1 MSQRILYKNALTALH
16 ALIFG
21 LVSLLLLLGC
31 QAQPRPSIGGET
43 TRETAGDIPDWPAQA
58 RQFVVDREASDLR
71 ILVFPAG
78 ALARL
83 GHAHVIGG
91 SVIDGEM
98 ALAEPWKQSALRLRI
113 DVDALE
119 VDRTEWR
126 EDEGFDKTPSDS
138 AIAGT
143 RENLLSPA
151 VLDAITHPLI
161 EISSLSIRGPRW
173 QPDIDVRIRLVGIER
188 ELTVP
193 VALMIHDDQLIAT
206 GQISVLQSEFGL
218 EPFTV
223 AGGQL
228 SVADRV
234 QVRFRIVAIAQE
246 RP

>member
-1 MSQRILYKNALTALH
+1 MISARLSVTVTLRTLVC
-16 ALIFG
+16 G
-21 LVSLLLLLGC
+21 LFCAVLLLGC
-31 QAQPRPSIGGET
+31 QAQPRPSIGGEQ
-43 TRETAGDIPDWPAQA
+43 TREAAGNLPDWPAQA

-71 ILVFPAG
+71 IVVYPAG

-91 SVIDGEM
+91 PVIDGEV
-98 ALAEPWKQSALRLRI
+98 ALVDPWHQSVLRLRI
-113 DVDALE
+113 DVGALE
-119 VDRTEWR
+119 VDRPEWR
-126 EDEGFDKTPSDS
+126 EDEGFERTPSDP

-143 RENLLSPA
+143 RENLRSPA
-151 VLDAITHPLI
+151 VLDAATHPLI
-161 EISSLSIRGPRW
+161 EISSLSMRGPRW
-173 QPDIDVRIRLVGIER
+173 QPDIDIRIRLVGSER

-193 VALMIHDDQLIAT
+193 VALMIDDDQLIAT

-234 QVRFRIVAIAQE
+234 QIRFRILAIEQNPE
-246 RP
+246 